1 MALMTGGGSSE
12 YAPLSAVLL
21 YRPGRDIGNHHNPA
35 SILHLAP
42 IDHPALM
49 REFDA
54 VIAVYER
61 LGIRV
66 IMIDDTPL
74 SGDRDYHWNMMYCRD
89 LFFMTPQGAIIAR
102 MANDVRRE
110 EPQYA
115 ARALAG
121 LDIPILHAVSAPGCF
136 EGADALWLRDDT
148 LLVGVGNRTNRD
160 GFAQIAGALEP
171 RGISCI
177 AVPSHQTRT
186 QHLLGSMQIV
196 DRDLALVRTGIAD
209 PQVVAVLEQFG
220 FTPVAVPEHPE
231 VTGRQA
237 MNIVTVAPG
246 SIIMTADCPVTR
258 ELYRSAGLSI
268 VAEPDITQLMNG
280 AGGLACAT
288 GIVVRG

>member
-1 MALMTGGGSSE
+1 
-12 YAPLSAVLL
+12 
-21 YRPGRDIGNHHNPA
+21 
-35 SILHLAP
+35 
-42 IDHPALM
+42 
-49 REFDA
+49 
-54 VIAVYER
+54 
-61 LGIRV
+61 
-66 IMIDDTPL
+66 
-74 SGDRDYHWNMMYCRD
+74 MMYCRD

-148 LLVGVGNRTNRD
+148 LLVGVGNRTNTD
-160 GFAQIAGALEP
+160 GFAQIAGVLEP
-171 RGISCI
+171 RGITCI

-209 PQVVAVLEQFG
+209 PRVVAVLEQFG
-220 FTPVAVPEHPE
+220 FTPFAVPEHPE

-246 SIIMTADCPVTR
+246 CIIMTADCPVTR